1 MLVTCTTFIV
11 SLLLATNRIYK
22 TNRRV
27 TFECIIIAAESI
39 RVVMILIYEFAFNHL
54 IMMLSVFFV
63 ECLLRGVVCSN
74 FVSKVML
81 INNVKERTI
90 LTFKIIYYAIV
101 MLFIVG
107 ILILA
112 LSSSTALSCTDQEIY
127 SWHWFILDGVDL
139 IQSVL
144 ITISCMYL
152 IKHMK
157 EQMTTRD
164 NPRLQ
169 FQNMQNVRISC
180 NPDFINA
187 EALTEGVLVAG

>member
-39 RVVMILIYEFAFNHL
+39 RVILILVYEFAFDHL

-63 ECLLRGVVCSN
+63 ESLLRGVVCSN
-74 FVSKVML
+74 FVSKVLL

-90 LTFKIIYYAIV
+90 LKFKIIYYVVIIMV
-101 MLFIVG
+101 IVG
-107 ILILA
+107 IFILA
-112 LSSSTALSCTDQEIY
+112 LSSSTALICTNQEIY

-139 IQSVL
+139 IQSLL
-144 ITISCMYL
+144 ITISSVYL

-157 EQMTTRD
+157 
-164 NPRLQ
+164 
-169 FQNMQNVRISC
+169 
-180 NPDFINA
+180 
-187 EALTEGVLVAG
+187 

>member
-1 MLVTCTTFIV
+1 M

-22 TNRRV
+22 TNRRI

-54 IMMLSVFFV
+54 IMMLSVFCV

-74 FVSKVML
+74 FVSKVLL

-112 LSSSTALSCTDQEIY
+112 LSSSTALSCTNQEIY

-187 EALTEGVLVAG
+187 EALTESVLVAG